1 MPEYIEMEPPTW
13 EYAMR
18 IYTTVLMNPEAGK
31 GAHESAIADLMKLAQ
46 TVDRCRL
53 VPKERSQS

>member
-1 MPEYIEMEPPTW
+1 MAKRIKMDPPTW

-53 VPKERSQS
+53 VPKD